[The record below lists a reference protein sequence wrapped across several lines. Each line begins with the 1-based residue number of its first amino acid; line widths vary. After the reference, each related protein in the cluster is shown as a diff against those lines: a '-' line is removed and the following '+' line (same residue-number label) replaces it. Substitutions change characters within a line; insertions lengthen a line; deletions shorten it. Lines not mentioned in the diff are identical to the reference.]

1 MMKNIQMRAMPLLF
15 SLHFPSFVLSFVHG
29 LQNPVGGQTP
39 PDSMA
44 LFYALFPKS
53 RVFLGC
59 LLGYYCIQCLPGV
72 ADMSKRK
79 LKAASGSYAV
89 LNTRRFLFQR
99 VQFRQRRSCIME
111 MALIFNEFIFT
122 PVTHQNSLWIR
133 SSELAKALGYSDD
146 RKVGVLYAR
155 HKDEFSN
162 NMSVVLNL
170 STTDVPA
177 MNRIFSLRGCHLV
190 AMLARTPIAKAFRRW
205 VLDVIEQYGD
215 RVPVA
220 EPVTLNDELISAAE
234 RAELKLI
241 VDAKLSTYPAAV
253 QGKARAEIWAKF
265 NRHFRIA
272 EYKQLPTRLMPEAR
286 EFLLS
291 VRVRAI
297 NAIPTAESAIPYPAL
312 PASSVYAARIAAL
325 DRLEEEW
332 IEFAGE
338 TRSRL
343 HRFVNELLRVKEST
357 YPELLNRV
365 CSQQNISKDPL
376 LGILQSNSYNAQT
389 WIDAG
394 ISEMRAAIRAAK
406 TANRLMLG

>member
-1 MMKNIQMRAMPLLF
+1 MSHSLCFNDFTF
-15 SLHFPSFVLSFVHG
+15 SP
-29 LQNPVGGQTP
+29 
-39 PDSMA
+39 
-44 LFYALFPKS
+44 
-53 RVFLGC
+53 
-59 LLGYYCIQCLPGV
+59 I
-72 ADMSKRK
+72 
-79 LKAASGSYAV
+79 
-89 LNTRRFLFQR
+89 TRGNQ
-99 VQFRQRRSCIME
+99 
-111 MALIFNEFIFT
+111 
-122 PVTHQNSLWIR
+122 PWIR
-133 SSELAKALGYSDD
+133 ATELARALGYGRENQVS
-146 RKVGVLYAR
+146 RLYRNNA
-155 HKDEFSN
+155 DEFTPEMTQLVEITAQPQN
-162 NMSVVLNL
+162 G
-170 STTDVPA
+170 A
-177 MNRIFSLRGCHLV
+177 EGRARIFSLRGCHLL
-190 AMLARTPIAKAFRRW
+190 AMFARTPVAKAFRKW

-220 EPVTLNDELISAAE
+220 EPVTLNDKLISAAE

-253 QGKARAEIWAKF
+253 QGKARAEIWTKH

-272 EYKQLPTRLMPEAR
+272 EYSQLPARLMPEAR

-365 CSQQNISKDPL
+365 CSRQNISKDPL

>member
-1 MMKNIQMRAMPLLF
+1 MTIPLCFNDFTF
-15 SLHFPSFVLSFVHG
+15 S
-29 LQNPVGGQTP
+29 
-39 PDSMA
+39 
-44 LFYALFPKS
+44 
-53 RVFLGC
+53 
-59 LLGYYCIQCLPGV
+59 
-72 ADMSKRK
+72 
-79 LKAASGSYAV
+79 
-89 LNTRRFLFQR
+89 
-99 VQFRQRRSCIME
+99 
-111 MALIFNEFIFT
+111 
-122 PVTHQNSLWIR
+122 PVTRDNQPWFK
-133 SSELAKALGYSDD
+133 SSELARALGYKREDILSKLY
-146 RKVGVLYAR
+146 RKNA
-155 HKDEFSN
+155 DEFTSD
-162 NMSVVLNL
+162 MTQVVENIAEHRNGVHGNL
-170 STTDVPA
+170 SDGRV
-177 MNRIFSLRGCHLV
+177 RIFSLRGCHLL
-190 AMLARTPIAKAFRRW
+190 AMFARTPVAKAFRRW

-215 RVPVA
+215 RVPVTD
-220 EPVTLNDELISAAE
+220 PVTLNDELISASE

-272 EYKQLPTRLMPEAR
+272 EYKQLPSRLMPEAR

-365 CSQQNISKDPL
+365 CSRQNISKDPL

>member
-1 MMKNIQMRAMPLLF
+1 MSHSLCFNDFTF
-15 SLHFPSFVLSFVHG
+15 SP
-29 LQNPVGGQTP
+29 
-39 PDSMA
+39 
-44 LFYALFPKS
+44 
-53 RVFLGC
+53 
-59 LLGYYCIQCLPGV
+59 I
-72 ADMSKRK
+72 
-79 LKAASGSYAV
+79 
-89 LNTRRFLFQR
+89 TRGNQ
-99 VQFRQRRSCIME
+99 
-111 MALIFNEFIFT
+111 
-122 PVTHQNSLWIR
+122 PWIR
-133 SSELAKALGYSDD
+133 ATELARALGYGRENQVS
-146 RKVGVLYAR
+146 RLYRNNA
-155 HKDEFSN
+155 DEFTPDMTQLVEITAQPQN
-162 NMSVVLNL
+162 G
-170 STTDVPA
+170 A
-177 MNRIFSLRGCHLV
+177 EGRARIFSLRGCHLL
-190 AMLARTPIAKAFRRW
+190 AMFARTPVAKAFRKW

-265 NRHFRIA
+265 NRHLRIA
-272 EYKQLPTRLMPEAR
+272 EYKQLPSRLMPEAR

-365 CSQQNISKDPL
+365 CSRQNISKDPL

>member
-1 MMKNIQMRAMPLLF
+1 MAI
-15 SLHFPSFVLSFVHG
+15 SL
-29 LQNPVGGQTP
+29 
-39 PDSMA
+39 
-44 LFYALFPKS
+44 
-53 RVFLGC
+53 C
-59 LLGYYCIQCLPGV
+59 
-72 ADMSKRK
+72 
-79 LKAASGSYAV
+79 
-89 LNTRRFLFQR
+89 
-99 VQFRQRRSCIME
+99 
-111 MALIFNEFIFT
+111 FNEFTFS
-122 PVTHQNSLWIR
+122 PVIR
-133 SSELAKALGYSDD
+133 DSQPWFKSSELARALGY
-146 RKVGVLYAR
+146 
-155 HKDEFSN
+155 KDENSVRRIYERNADEFTE
-162 NMSVVLNL
+162 NMTQVVENL
-170 STTDVPA
+170 DTVNLTVRA
-177 MNRIFSLRGCHLV
+177 RIFSLRGCHLL
-190 AMLARTPIAKAFRRW
+190 AMFARTPVAKAFRKW
-205 VLDVIEQYGD
+205 VLDVIERYGD

-253 QGKARAEIWAKF
+253 QGKARAEIWAKH

-272 EYKQLPTRLMPEAR
+272 EYSQLPARLMPEAR

-343 HRFVNELLRVKEST
+343 HRFANELLRVKEST

-365 CSQQNISKDPL
+365 CSRQNISKDPL

>member
-1 MMKNIQMRAMPLLF
+1 MSQ
-15 SLHFPSFVLSFVHG
+15 
-29 LQNPVGGQTP
+29 
-39 PDSMA
+39 A
-44 LFYALFPKS
+44 L
-53 RVFLGC
+53 C
-59 LLGYYCIQCLPGV
+59 
-72 ADMSKRK
+72 
-79 LKAASGSYAV
+79 
-89 LNTRRFLFQR
+89 
-99 VQFRQRRSCIME
+99 
-111 MALIFNEFIFT
+111 FNEFTFS
-122 PVTHQNSLWIR
+122 PVTRDNQPWFK
-133 SSELAKALGYSDD
+133 SSELARALGYSSEKAVANIY
-146 RKVGVLYAR
+146 RR
-155 HKDEFSN
+155 NEDEFSN
-162 NMSVVLNL
+162 DMSVVINS
-170 STTDVPA
+170 STTGIPV
-177 MNRIFSLRGCHLV
+177 MTRIFSLRGCHLL
-190 AMLARTPIAKAFRRW
+190 AMFARTPVAKAFRKW

-215 RVPVA
+215 RVPV
-220 EPVTLNDELISAAE
+220 EQPVTLNDELISAAE

-272 EYKQLPTRLMPEAR
+272 EYKQLPARLMPEAR

-365 CSQQNISKDPL
+365 CSRQNISKDPL

>member
-1 MMKNIQMRAMPLLF
+1 MLQPLCFNDFTF
-15 SLHFPSFVLSFVHG
+15 S
-29 LQNPVGGQTP
+29 
-39 PDSMA
+39 
-44 LFYALFPKS
+44 
-53 RVFLGC
+53 
-59 LLGYYCIQCLPGV
+59 
-72 ADMSKRK
+72 
-79 LKAASGSYAV
+79 
-89 LNTRRFLFQR
+89 
-99 VQFRQRRSCIME
+99 
-111 MALIFNEFIFT
+111 
-122 PVTHQNSLWIR
+122 PVTRDSQPWFK
-133 SSELAKALGYSDD
+133 SSELARALGYANDNYVT
-146 RKVGVLYAR
+146 RLYR
-155 HKDEFSN
+155 RNEDEFSSDMTQLIEN
-162 NMSVVLNL
+162 SAEIQFG
-170 STTDVPA
+170 SEGRS
-177 MNRIFSLRGCHLV
+177 RIFSLRGCHLL
-190 AMLARTPIAKAFRRW
+190 AMFARTPVAKAFRKW

-215 RVPVA
+215 RVPV
-220 EPVTLNDELISAAE
+220 EQPVTLNDELISAAE

-265 NRHFRIA
+265 NRHFRLA

-365 CSQQNISKDPL
+365 CSRQNISKDPL

-394 ISEMRAAIRAAK
+394 ISEMRTAIRAAK

>member
-1 MMKNIQMRAMPLLF
+1 MSHSLCFNDFTF
-15 SLHFPSFVLSFVHG
+15 SP
-29 LQNPVGGQTP
+29 
-39 PDSMA
+39 
-44 LFYALFPKS
+44 
-53 RVFLGC
+53 
-59 LLGYYCIQCLPGV
+59 I
-72 ADMSKRK
+72 
-79 LKAASGSYAV
+79 
-89 LNTRRFLFQR
+89 TRGNQ
-99 VQFRQRRSCIME
+99 
-111 MALIFNEFIFT
+111 
-122 PVTHQNSLWIR
+122 PWIR
-133 SSELAKALGYSDD
+133 ATELARALGYGRENQVS
-146 RKVGVLYAR
+146 RLYRNNA
-155 HKDEFSN
+155 DEFTPDMTQLVEITAQPQN
-162 NMSVVLNL
+162 G
-170 STTDVPA
+170 A
-177 MNRIFSLRGCHLV
+177 EGRARIFSLRGCHLL
-190 AMLARTPIAKAFRRW
+190 AMFARTPVAKAFRKW

-215 RVPVA
+215 RVPV
-220 EPVTLNDELISAAE
+220 EQPVTLNDELISAAE

-253 QGKARAEIWAKF
+253 QGKARAEIWAKH

-272 EYKQLPTRLMPEAR
+272 EYSQLPARLMPEAR

-343 HRFVNELLRVKEST
+343 HRFANELLRVKEST

-365 CSQQNISKDPL
+365 CSRQNISKDPL

>member
-1 MMKNIQMRAMPLLF
+1 MSHSLCFNDFTF
-15 SLHFPSFVLSFVHG
+15 SP
-29 LQNPVGGQTP
+29 
-39 PDSMA
+39 
-44 LFYALFPKS
+44 
-53 RVFLGC
+53 
-59 LLGYYCIQCLPGV
+59 I
-72 ADMSKRK
+72 
-79 LKAASGSYAV
+79 
-89 LNTRRFLFQR
+89 TRGNQ
-99 VQFRQRRSCIME
+99 
-111 MALIFNEFIFT
+111 
-122 PVTHQNSLWIR
+122 PWIR
-133 SSELAKALGYSDD
+133 ATELARALGYGRENQVS
-146 RKVGVLYAR
+146 RLYRNNA
-155 HKDEFSN
+155 DEFTPDMTQLVEITAQPQN
-162 NMSVVLNL
+162 G
-170 STTDVPA
+170 A
-177 MNRIFSLRGCHLV
+177 EGRARIFSLRGCHLL
-190 AMLARTPIAKAFRRW
+190 AMFARTPVAKAFRKW

-220 EPVTLNDELISAAE
+220 EPVTLNDKLISAAE

-253 QGKARAEIWAKF
+253 QGKARAEIWAKH

-272 EYKQLPTRLMPEAR
+272 EYSQLPARLMPEAR

-297 NAIPTAESAIPYPAL
+297 NAIPTAESAIPYPSL
-312 PASSVYAARIAAL
+312 TTSSVYADRMKAL

-343 HRFVNELLRVKEST
+343 HQFVNELLRVKEST
-357 YPELLNRV
+357 YPELLNRI
-365 CSQQNISKDPL
+365 CSRQNISKDPL

>member
-1 MMKNIQMRAMPLLF
+1 MLQPLCFNDFTF
-15 SLHFPSFVLSFVHG
+15 S
-29 LQNPVGGQTP
+29 
-39 PDSMA
+39 
-44 LFYALFPKS
+44 
-53 RVFLGC
+53 
-59 LLGYYCIQCLPGV
+59 
-72 ADMSKRK
+72 
-79 LKAASGSYAV
+79 
-89 LNTRRFLFQR
+89 
-99 VQFRQRRSCIME
+99 
-111 MALIFNEFIFT
+111 
-122 PVTHQNSLWIR
+122 PVTRDSQPWFK
-133 SSELAKALGYSDD
+133 SSELARALGYANDNYVT
-146 RKVGVLYAR
+146 RLYR
-155 HKDEFSN
+155 RNEDEFSSDMTQLIEN
-162 NMSVVLNL
+162 SAEIQFG
-170 STTDVPA
+170 SEGRS
-177 MNRIFSLRGCHLV
+177 RIFSLRGCHLL
-190 AMLARTPIAKAFRRW
+190 AMFARTPVAKAFRKW

-220 EPVTLNDELISAAE
+220 EPVTLNDELISASE

-253 QGKARAEIWAKF
+253 QGKARAEIWAKH

-272 EYKQLPTRLMPEAR
+272 EYSQLPARLMPEAR

-297 NAIPTAESAIPYPAL
+297 NAIPTAESAIPYPSL
-312 PASSVYAARIAAL
+312 TTSSVYADRMKAL

-365 CSQQNISKDPL
+365 CSRQNISKDPL

>member
-1 MMKNIQMRAMPLLF
+1 MSQ
-15 SLHFPSFVLSFVHG
+15 SL
-29 LQNPVGGQTP
+29 
-39 PDSMA
+39 
-44 LFYALFPKS
+44 
-53 RVFLGC
+53 C
-59 LLGYYCIQCLPGV
+59 
-72 ADMSKRK
+72 
-79 LKAASGSYAV
+79 
-89 LNTRRFLFQR
+89 
-99 VQFRQRRSCIME
+99 
-111 MALIFNEFIFT
+111 FNDFIFSPIT
-122 PVTHQNSLWIR
+122 RDNQPWFR
-133 SSELAKALGYSDD
+133 SSEIATALGYAREDTLSRLYYRNANEFTSEMTQVVEISVD
-146 RKVGVLYAR
+146 RQFGVEGRA
-155 HKDEFSN
+155 
-162 NMSVVLNL
+162 
-170 STTDVPA
+170 
-177 MNRIFSLRGCHLV
+177 RIFSLRGCHLL
-190 AMLARTPIAKAFRRW
+190 AMFARTPVAKAFRKW

-220 EPVTLNDELISAAE
+220 EPVTLNDELISASE

-272 EYKQLPTRLMPEAR
+272 EYKQLPARLMPDAR

-297 NAIPTAESAIPYPAL
+297 NAIPTAESAIPAPAL
-312 PASSVYAARIAAL
+312 PPSSVYADRIADL

-343 HRFVNELLRVKEST
+343 HQFVKELLRVKGST

-365 CSQQNISKDPL
+365 CPRQNISKDPL

-389 WIDAG
+389 WIDEG

-406 TANRLMLG
+406 TANRMMIS

>member
-1 MMKNIQMRAMPLLF
+1 MSHSLCFNDFTF
-15 SLHFPSFVLSFVHG
+15 SP
-29 LQNPVGGQTP
+29 
-39 PDSMA
+39 
-44 LFYALFPKS
+44 
-53 RVFLGC
+53 
-59 LLGYYCIQCLPGV
+59 I
-72 ADMSKRK
+72 
-79 LKAASGSYAV
+79 
-89 LNTRRFLFQR
+89 TRGNQ
-99 VQFRQRRSCIME
+99 
-111 MALIFNEFIFT
+111 
-122 PVTHQNSLWIR
+122 PWIR
-133 SSELAKALGYSDD
+133 ATELARALGYGRENQVS
-146 RKVGVLYAR
+146 RLYRNNA
-155 HKDEFSN
+155 DEFTPDMTQLVEITAQPQN
-162 NMSVVLNL
+162 G
-170 STTDVPA
+170 A
-177 MNRIFSLRGCHLV
+177 EGRARIFSLRGCHLL
-190 AMLARTPIAKAFRRW
+190 AMFARTPVAKAFRKW

-297 NAIPTAESAIPYPAL
+297 NAIPTAESAIPYPSL

-365 CSQQNISKDPL
+365 CSRQNISKDPL

>member
-1 MMKNIQMRAMPLLF
+1 
-15 SLHFPSFVLSFVHG
+15 
-29 LQNPVGGQTP
+29 
-39 PDSMA
+39 
-44 LFYALFPKS
+44 
-53 RVFLGC
+53 
-59 LLGYYCIQCLPGV
+59 
-72 ADMSKRK
+72 
-79 LKAASGSYAV
+79 
-89 LNTRRFLFQR
+89 
-99 VQFRQRRSCIME
+99 ME

-220 EPVTLNDELISAAE
+220 EPVTLNDELISASE

-253 QGKARAEIWAKF
+253 QGKARAEIWAKH

-272 EYKQLPTRLMPEAR
+272 EYSQLPARLMPEAR

-297 NAIPTAESAIPYPAL
+297 NAIPTAESAIPYPSL
-312 PASSVYAARIAAL
+312 TTSSVYADRMKAL

-365 CSQQNISKDPL
+365 CSRQNISKDPL

>member
-1 MMKNIQMRAMPLLF
+1 MSHSLCFNDFTF
-15 SLHFPSFVLSFVHG
+15 SP
-29 LQNPVGGQTP
+29 
-39 PDSMA
+39 
-44 LFYALFPKS
+44 
-53 RVFLGC
+53 
-59 LLGYYCIQCLPGV
+59 I
-72 ADMSKRK
+72 
-79 LKAASGSYAV
+79 
-89 LNTRRFLFQR
+89 TRGNQ
-99 VQFRQRRSCIME
+99 
-111 MALIFNEFIFT
+111 
-122 PVTHQNSLWIR
+122 PWIR
-133 SSELAKALGYSDD
+133 ATELARALGYGRENQVS
-146 RKVGVLYAR
+146 RLYRNNA
-155 HKDEFSN
+155 DEFTPDMTQLVEITAQPQN
-162 NMSVVLNL
+162 G
-170 STTDVPA
+170 A
-177 MNRIFSLRGCHLV
+177 EGRARIFSLRGCHLL
-190 AMLARTPIAKAFRRW
+190 AMFARTPVAKAFRKW

-220 EPVTLNDELISAAE
+220 EPVTLNDELISASE

-253 QGKARAEIWAKF
+253 QGKARAEIWAKH

-272 EYKQLPTRLMPEAR
+272 EYSQLPARLMPEAR

-297 NAIPTAESAIPYPAL
+297 NAIPTAESAIPYPSL

>member
-1 MMKNIQMRAMPLLF
+1 MSHSLCFNDFTF
-15 SLHFPSFVLSFVHG
+15 SP
-29 LQNPVGGQTP
+29 
-39 PDSMA
+39 
-44 LFYALFPKS
+44 
-53 RVFLGC
+53 
-59 LLGYYCIQCLPGV
+59 I
-72 ADMSKRK
+72 
-79 LKAASGSYAV
+79 
-89 LNTRRFLFQR
+89 TRGNQ
-99 VQFRQRRSCIME
+99 
-111 MALIFNEFIFT
+111 
-122 PVTHQNSLWIR
+122 PWIR
-133 SSELAKALGYSDD
+133 ATELARALGYGRENQVS
-146 RKVGVLYAR
+146 RLYRNNA
-155 HKDEFSN
+155 DEFTPDMTQLVEITAQPQN
-162 NMSVVLNL
+162 G
-170 STTDVPA
+170 A
-177 MNRIFSLRGCHLV
+177 EGRARIFSLRGCHLL
-190 AMLARTPIAKAFRRW
+190 AMFARTPVAKAFRKW

-253 QGKARAEIWAKF
+253 QGKARAEIWAKH

-272 EYKQLPTRLMPEAR
+272 EYSQLPARLMPEAR

-406 TANRLMLG
+406 TANRLMIS

>member
-1 MMKNIQMRAMPLLF
+1 MTTSLCFNDFTF
-15 SLHFPSFVLSFVHG
+15 S
-29 LQNPVGGQTP
+29 
-39 PDSMA
+39 
-44 LFYALFPKS
+44 
-53 RVFLGC
+53 
-59 LLGYYCIQCLPGV
+59 
-72 ADMSKRK
+72 
-79 LKAASGSYAV
+79 
-89 LNTRRFLFQR
+89 
-99 VQFRQRRSCIME
+99 
-111 MALIFNEFIFT
+111 
-122 PVTHQNSLWIR
+122 PVTRDNQPWFK
-133 SSELAKALGYSDD
+133 SSELARALGYSSEKAVANIY
-146 RKVGVLYAR
+146 RR
-155 HKDEFSN
+155 NEDEFSN
-162 NMSVVLNL
+162 DMSVVINS
-170 STTDVPA
+170 STTGIPV
-177 MNRIFSLRGCHLV
+177 MTRIFSLRGCHLL
-190 AMLARTPIAKAFRRW
+190 AMFARTPVAKAFRRW

-272 EYKQLPTRLMPEAR
+272 EYKQLPSRLMPEAR

-365 CSQQNISKDPL
+365 CSRQNISKDPL